1 MSIPLDGGQ
10 RALLERCKD
19 ALDDWVTT
27 YASDMCDTETMR
39 RSEQRIMDNGG
50 TLAYVAQLVQDIR
63 DALK

>member
-1 MSIPLDGGQ
+1 LSTALDGGQ

-27 YASDMCDTETMR
+27 YASEMCDVESVR